1 MRYPLGVTK
10 ARADVRPR
18 GNIEARGDSLRIR
31 VYAGPDPV
39 TGKPVYLR
47 ETVPGT
53 DGAARRAA
61 RRALNRLVAEAEKAR
76 QPSSVISLGQVIDE
90 WLKVAEHEDSTRE
103 TYLGYIERTIK
114 PALGSMSIAKLSV
127 RHLETLY
134 AELRRC
140 RARCDRKPFIEHK
153 ADGEHDCAAAKCKP
167 HVCRPMAASTVRQIH
182 SVISSALSAAVRWDW
197 LESNPAR
204 AAQRPKQKP
213 PEPDP
218 PSPAEAAR
226 LVDEAFRMD
235 EDWGTLVWL
244 VMTTGL
250 RRGEVCIL
258 RWSRVNLDA
267 GQIEIRSS
275 YRLRKGVGTEK
286 DTKTHQ
292 MRRIAL
298 DTETVGL
305 LRELKDRWRKRLDDL
320 GLELTDD
327 MYVFTGYR
335 LAVPTVPYSPHGV
348 SSRYKDMAKRLGIDT
363 HIHALRH
370 YSATELLSAGI
381 DLRTVAGRLGHG
393 GGGATTLRTYA
404 AWVAASDRKAAEILG
419 SRMPKRRTGLSP
431 VDDQGVRHSAMTNPS
446 QGSLEPVTPVTPL

>member
-1 MRYPLGVTK
+1 MGMDLGMSYAGGMTA
-10 ARADVRPR
+10 ARAQRGSER
-18 GNIEARGDSLRIR
+18 LQGNIEVRGDSLRIR

-47 ETVPGT
+47 ETVRGT
-53 DGAARRAA
+53 DEVARRTA
-61 RRALNRLVAEAEKAR
+61 RRTLNRLVAEAEKAR
-76 QPSSVISLGQVIDE
+76 RPSSGVSLGHVIDE
-90 WLKVAEHEDSTRE
+90 WLRVAEHEDSTRE

-114 PALGSMSIAKLSV
+114 SALGSLSIAKLSV

-140 RARCDRKPFIEHK
+140 RVRCDGKPSIEHK
-153 ADGEHDCAAAKCKP
+153 AHGEHDCVVATCRPHLCK
-167 HVCRPMAASTVRQIH
+167 PMAASTVRQVH
-182 SVISSALSAAVRWDW
+182 SIISGALSAAVRWEW

-204 AAQRPKQKP
+204 MAQRPKQKP

-258 RWSRVNLDA
+258 RWSRVNLDV
-267 GQIEIRSS
+267 GEIEIRSS

-298 DTETVGL
+298 DTETVVL
-305 LRELKDRWRKRLDDL
+305 LRELKTRWQARLTDL

-335 LAVPTVPYSPHGV
+335 QAVPTVPYSPHGV
-348 SSRYKDMAKRLGIDT
+348 SSRYKDMADRLGIDT

-393 GGGATTLRTYA
+393 GGGATTLRVYA

-419 SRMPKRRTGLSP
+419 SRMPKRARVSP
-431 VDDQGVRHSAMTNPS
+431 AQAAD
-446 QGSLEPVTPVTPL
+446 

>member
-1 MRYPLGVTK
+1 MDLGMSYPVGMTA
-10 ARADVRPR
+10 ARARR
-18 GNIEARGDSLRIR
+18 GSERIQGNIEARGDSLRVR

-39 TGKPVYLR
+39 TGRPVYLR
-47 ETVPGT
+47 ETVYGT
-53 DGAARRAA
+53 DDAARRTA
-61 RRALNRLVAEAEKAR
+61 RRTLNRLVAAAEKAR
-76 QPSSVISLGQVIDE
+76 RPSSAVSLSQVIDE
-90 WLKVAEHEDSTRE
+90 WLRVVEHEDSTRE
-103 TYLGYIERTIK
+103 TYLGYIERTIN
-114 PALGSMSIAKLSV
+114 PSLGPMSIAKLSV

-153 ADGEHDCAAAKCKP
+153 ADGEHDCVKVKCKP
-167 HVCRPMAASTVRQIH
+167 HVCKPMAASTVRQIH
-182 SVISSALSAAVRWDW
+182 AIISGALSAAVRWDW

-204 AAQRPKQKP
+204 MAQRPKQKP

-218 PSPAEAAR
+218 PSPTEAAR

-258 RWSRVNLDA
+258 RWSRVDLDV
-267 GQIEIRSS
+267 GEIEIRSS

-298 DTETVGL
+298 DTETVVL
-305 LRELKDRWRKRLDDL
+305 LRELKDRWRARLVDL

-335 LAVPTVPYSPHGV
+335 QTVPTVPYSPHGV
-348 SSRYKDMAKRLGIDT
+348 SSRYKDMADRLGIDT

-393 GGGATTLRTYA
+393 GGGATTLRVYA

-419 SRMPKRRTGLSP
+419 SRMPKRRSAGGSNTL
-431 VDDQGVRHSAMTNPS
+431 VD
-446 QGSLEPVTPVTPL
+446 

>member
-1 MRYPLGVTK
+1 MTA
-10 ARADVRPR
+10 ARARR
-18 GNIEARGDSLRIR
+18 GSARIQGNIEARGDSLRVR

-39 TGKPVYLR
+39 TGRPVYLR
-47 ETVPGT
+47 ETVYGT
-53 DGAARRAA
+53 DDAARRTA
-61 RRALNRLVAEAEKAR
+61 RRTLNRLVAAAEKAR
-76 QPSSVISLGQVIDE
+76 RPSSAVSLSQVIDE
-90 WLKVAEHEDSTRE
+90 WLRVVEHEDSTRE
-103 TYLGYIERTIK
+103 TYLGYIERTIN
-114 PALGSMSIAKLSV
+114 PSLGPMSIAKLSV

-153 ADGEHDCAAAKCKP
+153 ADGEHDCVKVKCKP
-167 HVCRPMAASTVRQIH
+167 HVCKPMAASTVRQIH
-182 SVISSALSAAVRWDW
+182 AIISGALSAAVRWDW

-204 AAQRPKQKP
+204 MAQRPKQKP

-218 PSPAEAAR
+218 PSPTEAAR

-258 RWSRVNLDA
+258 RWSRVDLDV
-267 GQIEIRSS
+267 GEIEIRSS

-298 DTETVGL
+298 DTETVVL
-305 LRELKDRWRKRLDDL
+305 LRELKDRWRARLVDL

-335 LAVPTVPYSPHGV
+335 QTVPTVPYSPHGV
-348 SSRYKDMAKRLGIDT
+348 SSRYKDMADRLGIDT

-393 GGGATTLRTYA
+393 GGGATTLRVYA

-419 SRMPKRRTGLSP
+419 SRMPKRRSAGGSNTL
-431 VDDQGVRHSAMTNPS
+431 VD
-446 QGSLEPVTPVTPL
+446 

>member
-1 MRYPLGVTK
+1 MSYPLGMAKV
-10 ARADVRPR
+10 RADARPR

-61 RRALNRLVAEAEKAR
+61 RRALNRLVAEAEKVR
-76 QPSSVISLGQVIDE
+76 QPSSAISLGQVIDE

-140 RARCDRKPFIEHK
+140 RVRCDRKPFIEHK
-153 ADGEHDCAAAKCKP
+153 ADGDHDCAVAKCKP
-167 HVCRPMAASTVRQIH
+167 HACRPMAASTVRQIH
-182 SVISSALSAAVRWDW
+182 SVISGALSAAVCWDW

-258 RWSRVNLDA
+258 RWSRVDLDA
-267 GQIEIRSS
+267 GEIEIRSS

-305 LRELKDRWRKRLDDL
+305 LRELKDRWRKRLNNL
-320 GLELTDD
+320 GLELTND

-335 LAVPTVPYSPHGV
+335 QAVPTVPYSPHGV
-348 SSRYKDMAKRLGIDT
+348 SSRYKDMAKRLGIET
-363 HIHALRH
+363 HIHSLRH

-393 GGGATTLRTYA
+393 GGGATTLRVYA

-419 SRMPKRRTGLSP
+419 SRMPRRRTRLSP
-431 VDDQGVRHSAMTNPS
+431 TDGQRGRHSAVTNPS
-446 QGSLEPVTPVTPL
+446 QRGREPVTPVTPM

>member
-1 MRYPLGVTK
+1 MTA
-10 ARADVRPR
+10 ARVRR
-18 GNIEARGDSLRIR
+18 GTERIQGNIEPRGDSLRVR

-39 TGKPVYLR
+39 TGRPVYLR
-47 ETVPGT
+47 ETVRGT
-53 DGAARRAA
+53 DDAARRTA
-61 RRALNRLVAEAEKAR
+61 RRTLNRLVAEAEKAR
-76 QPSSVISLGQVIDE
+76 RPSSVISLGHVIDE
-90 WLKVAEHEDSTRE
+90 WLRVAEHEDSTRE

-140 RARCDRKPFIEHK
+140 RVRCDRKPFIEHK
-153 ADGEHDCAAAKCKP
+153 AGGEHDCVKAKCKP
-167 HVCRPMAASTVRQIH
+167 HVCKPMAASTVRQIH
-182 SVISSALSAAVRWDW
+182 SIVSGALSAAVRWDW

-204 AAQRPKQKP
+204 MAQRPKQKP

-235 EDWGTLVWL
+235 EDWGALVWL

-258 RWSRVNLDA
+258 RWSRVDLDV
-267 GQIEIRSS
+267 GEIEIRTS
-275 YRLRKGVGTEK
+275 YQLRKGVGKEK

-305 LRELKDRWRKRLDDL
+305 LRELKDRWRARLAEL
-320 GLELTDD
+320 GLELTED

-335 LAVPTVPYSPHGV
+335 QAVPTVPYSPHGV
-348 SSRYKDMAKRLGIDT
+348 SSRYKDMANRLGIHT

-370 YSATELLSAGI
+370 YSATELLSAGV

-393 GGGATTLRTYA
+393 GGGATILRVYA
-404 AWVAASDRKAAEILG
+404 AWVAASDRKAAEIL
-419 SRMPKRRTGLSP
+419 SSVCPSAAWTLNRR
-431 VDDQGVRHSAMTNPS
+431 
-446 QGSLEPVTPVTPL
+446 